1 MKIFSLAIPH
11 SLNLGMNNHSIIV
24 TTQSNFSSSV
34 DLNKLGQKYLNPES
48 AVLWGFFLF
57 FLLCS
62 QLGAKKGKLSTGR
75 LAGALEKLAATSLAL
90 KQIRARKHNRVTF
103 WCGTPQYWWRG
114 NQGDGLIRNCLA
126 ALQTILGNSPTVWLP
141 HAERSSLILGAPGG
155 GKTFGSIDRMME
167 SCLRQGFPLIVY
179 AKKEE
184 QMPFL
189 VPLAARYGYDVR
201 VFAPGEPYSEV
212 INPLDFM
219 ANSEDQVSAG
229 QIAEVINGNAG
240 SGGNRNQ
247 GHDFFDRAANLFAKA
262 LIQLAK
268 YAQEKGYPD
277 CADLATVDC
286 LQSQDK
292 FIEKL
297 DFAIK
302 NGQIPLWIAAS
313 FRQYLAAQDSEKTR
327 SSIETTT
334 VGIFSGFIQKSLLP
348 SFIGKSTINTRL
360 KGKQI
365 LIFKLDDG
373 NRDVVS
379 PLLAAALH
387 MTIVSNLASPRQD
400 PLGIFID
407 ELPSLYLK
415 SLPQWINEYRS
426 NGACFVLGVQSIKQ
440 LADAY
445 GENLAQAIISAC
457 NTKIL
462 YNPGNCQTAKEFSD
476 IYGQKDV
483 LVKNRSISRNQRE
496 GRNITWTE
504 SLQTMPLL
512 TVDQIMRLRSGRC
525 IITNPGYSSGGE
537 GSVPYLLKIPIPR
550 EDSQRIKECEDLWEK
565 VKARLIERAKQNL
578 SCNLEAAMNVR
589 QRVAKLLL
597 FPGEYHRQ
605 GSSPVVAPT
614 QERLTNY

>member
-1 MKIFSLAIPH
+1 MEQNLA
-11 SLNLGMNNHSIIV
+11 
-24 TTQSNFSSSV
+24 TTQSNFKSSI
-34 DLNKLGQKYLNPES
+34 DLNGLFQKYFTVES
-48 AVLWGFFLF
+48 GVFLGVFLF
-57 FLLCS
+57 LILIA
-62 QLGAKKGKLSTGR
+62 QLGGKKAKISTGR
-75 LAGALEKLAATSLAL
+75 LTGTAEKFAATSLAL
-90 KQIRARKHNRVTF
+90 KQIKERKHNRVTF

-114 NQGDGLIRNCLA
+114 NQLNGLISNSLA
-126 ALQTILGNSPTVWLP
+126 KLQTIFGNSPTVWLP
-141 HAERSSLILGAPGG
+141 HAERSSLVLGAPGG
-155 GKTFGSIDRMME
+155 GKTFGSIDRMIE
-167 SCLRQGFPLIVY
+167 SCLKQGFPLIVY

-184 QMPFL
+184 QMRF
-189 VPLAARYGYDVR
+189 VAPLAARYGYDVR

-240 SGGNRNQ
+240 SGGNKNK
-247 GHDFFDRAANLFAKA
+247 GNDFFDKAANLFAKA

-268 YAQEKGYPD
+268 YAQEKGHPD
-277 CADLATVDC
+277 CADLATVYC
-286 LQSQDK
+286 LQSVDK
-292 FIEKL
+292 FIDKL

-302 NGQIPLWIAAS
+302 NGLIPLWIAAS
-313 FRQYLAAQDSEKTR
+313 FRQYLSAKGSEKTIA
-327 SSIETTT
+327 SIETTT

-379 PLLAAALH
+379 PLLAAGLH
-387 MTIVSNLASPRQD
+387 MSIVNNLATPRQD

-445 GENLAQAIISAC
+445 GDNLAQAIISAC

-462 YNPGNCQTAKEFSD
+462 YNPGNYETAKEFSD
-476 IYGQKDV
+476 IYGLKDV
-483 LVKNRSISRNQRE
+483 LVKNRSITTNRKE
-496 GRNITWTE
+496 GRNVTWTD
-504 SLQTMPLL
+504 SLQSMPLF
-512 TVDQIMRLRSGRC
+512 TADQIMRLPQGRC
-525 IITNPGYSSGGE
+525 IITNPGYISGAE
-537 GSVPYLLKIPIPR
+537 GSVPYLLKIPIPA
-550 EDSQRIKECEDLWEK
+550 EDIKRIQECEDLWSK
-565 VKARLIERAKQNL
+565 VKAKLIKRAQKNFYRNL
-578 SCNLEAAMNVR
+578 DEAINVR
-589 QRVAKLLL
+589 ERVAELLL
-597 FPGEYHRQ
+597 FPSDSDRQ
-605 GSSPVVAPT
+605 ASTEIVSPPE
-614 QERLTNY
+614 QLTDY